1 MASKNPRV
9 YADRNKQKLRFRTET
24 PRMKFASTTRKRTPG
39 NCQCDR
45 KADE

>member
-9 YADRNKQKLRFRTET
+9 YADRLKQKLRFKTEI
-24 PRMKFASTTRKRTPG
+24 PRLTFTSTTRKRTPG